1 MFSKKGFTC
10 KSKHFYKD
18 ASDDVIIV
26 FGVQMSSYGEYCY
39 LEYGC
44 CIKTINRYLPFPKFN
59 QLNLNCGR
67 VMTSFGKDLIY
78 EEIDEN
84 AFVEIEN
91 AVDVTLNKMI
101 KLINFERNEM
111 IQFFLS
117 GQFNQSW
124 YILGNETARHFGF
137 PKEAFKFHFVEESD

>member
-1 MFSKKGFTC
+1 
-10 KSKHFYKD
+10 
-18 ASDDVIIV
+18 
-26 FGVQMSSYGEYCY
+26 
-39 LEYGC
+39 
-44 CIKTINRYLPFPKFN
+44 
-59 QLNLNCGR
+59 
-67 VMTSFGKDLIY
+67 MTSFGKDLIY

-124 YILGNETARHFGF
+124 YILGNETARYFGL